1 MSLRALLIL
10 ELPDSKSKFEL
21 SNFWMK
27 FQIMSSLSDSRLLET
42 SFDIPNLFSI
52 SFLLSLSLG
61 GIDFDL
67 FVNGALCEIFAL
79 KVSSFEVFCESSPD
93 TFNLESNLKVLYKAE
108 SSAWRFL
115 LLVFRLIFNYIL
127 RYTQCLKLLLARNES
142 NWEREIPLFEVNN

>member
-27 FQIMSSLSDSRLLET
+27 FQIMSLLSDSRLSET

-52 SFLLSLSLG
+52 SFLLSLG

-67 FVNGALCEIFAL
+67 SVNGAFCEIFTL
-79 KVSSFEVFCESSPD
+79 KVSSFEVF
-93 TFNLESNLKVLYKAE
+93 
-108 SSAWRFL
+108 
-115 LLVFRLIFNYIL
+115 
-127 RYTQCLKLLLARNES
+127 
-142 NWEREIPLFEVNN
+142 WE

>member
-108 SSAWRFL
+108 LSSWRFL
-115 LLVFRLIFNYIL
+115 LLVFCLIFQLYFEVYPMLKVVTSPKWVKL
-127 RYTQCLKLLLARNES
+127 RARNS
-142 NWEREIPLFEVNN
+142 PVWSK